1 MAMIA
6 IQGETGSFSHEA
18 TARLFPDAEI
28 LPCAFS
34 ALAFDAVLSGAA
46 EAAVLPIENSLAGSV
61 LEHYDLLLERPV
73 RIEREMLLRIEH
85 NLIALP
91 GAKLDSLE
99 RVLSHPVALA
109 QCRRFLAEHPGI
121 RSTPA
126 YDTAGSVKQIMAS
139 RDERAAAIAPARAA
153 SVYGAEILA
162 RNLEDNPQN
171 YTRFLV
177 VRPQGAAI
185 TAAEEANKASLA
197 FTLPNRPGAL
207 VGALE
212 VLASLGANLT
222 RLESRPV
229 LGQPW
234 HYVFYVDYHFEGS
247 AMADAAL
254 AGLTA
259 ICPTVKELGRFPRA
273 ASLASP
279 ANI

>member
-1 MAMIA
+1 MATIA

-18 TARLFPDAEI
+18 TARLFPGDDL

-46 EAAVLPIENSLAGSV
+46 DAAVLPIENSLAGSV
-61 LEHYDLLLERPV
+61 LEHYDLLLEHPV
-73 RIEREMLLRIEH
+73 RIEQEMLLRIEH

-91 GAKLDSLE
+91 GTKIESLE

-126 YDTAGSVKQIMAS
+126 YDTAGSVKQIVAS
-139 RDERAAAIAPARAA
+139 QDHLAAAIAPARAA

-162 RNLEDNPQN
+162 RNIEDNPQN

-177 VRPQGAAI
+177 VRLASAKAASLD
-185 TAAEEANKASLA
+185 EADKASLA
-197 FTLPNRPGAL
+197 FTLPNQPGAL

-234 HYVFYVDYHFEGS
+234 HYVFYVDYLFTGS
-247 AMADAAL
+247 AMADDAL
-254 AGLTA
+254 QGLTA
-259 ICPTVKELGRFPRA
+259 LCPTVKELGRFPRA
-273 ASLASP
+273 ASLTA
-279 ANI
+279 I